1 MLVPCKTSI
10 PLIYTEEICI
20 LRPPFHPLKTPVK
33 LHTFNFW
40 FCIPPPPSSHPPP
53 PLPGDCDPLCGGMIE
68 RSVFWNCTL
77 CLMSVFFTHCKSYP
91 NSCKAKHNTYPAKL
105 PTTTVIICFHKERLS
120 VLLRTVHSVIN
131 RTPPELLSGVI
142 VVDDF
147 SEDGKQ
153 YKGQVIFFEGGG
165 RGVVWAILPKKNQNS
180 STSKTAGK
188 NMQGKTWENNQ
199 EQSPVFYLKKMNTLL
214 CKKLLL
220 PREYHAQ
227 HRGKENTSWPRKLLT
242 PLPCPQIMA
251 DLNKKSNVL

>member
-1 MLVPCKTSI
+1 M
-10 PLIYTEEICI
+10 
-20 LRPPFHPLKTPVK
+20 
-33 LHTFNFW
+33 
-40 FCIPPPPSSHPPP
+40 
-53 PLPGDCDPLCGGMIE
+53 
-68 RSVFWNCTL
+68 
-77 CLMSVFFTHCKSYP
+77 
-91 NSCKAKHNTYPAKL
+91 
-105 PTTTVIICFHKERLS
+105 
-120 VLLRTVHSVIN
+120 
-131 RTPPELLSGVI
+131 
-142 VVDDF
+142 DDF

-227 HRGKENTSWPRKLLT
+227 HRGKENTS
-242 PLPCPQIMA
+242 
-251 DLNKKSNVL
+251 